1 MCQHT
6 CRNAWGSFH
15 CLCDDGYQLATDM
28 RSCHGVI
35 KIPSSLSIN
44 QSIFIRQ
51 CNFTSKQKKEM
62 WQSARTG
69 NSPTK
74 LATLRQKDRQTL
86 SVCFTYR
93 SKLFPS
99 RVLCTL
105 SVLTRPS
112 LSVAQCVFSPFH
124 INLIEML
131 SLKYKLKLTATVQKP
146 GSLYTLYRQLAR
158 KLRALVLTTL
168 T

>member
-1 MCQHT
+1 MTDINWRRT
-6 CRNAWGSFH
+6 CAAATVW
-15 CLCDDGYQLATDM
+15 LKYQAHF
-28 RSCHGVI
+28 R
-35 KIPSSLSIN
+35 SIN
-44 QSIFIRQ
+44 QSLFANAISQ
-51 CNFTSKQKKEM
+51 VNKKKEM